1 MILKINKIKKLGLF
15 DDYTPVTGLK
25 DFKKYNLIYG
35 WNGSGKTTLTKL
47 FNSLETGTNEEY
59 PDFEYEIQNE
69 SSSKFANGTQ
79 FNQKIRIFN
88 QDYINNNLTIREGKT
103 KSITLILGDVSKEV
117 MSQIEEDE
125 KDISKKTL
133 NLSSKNKILE
143 IKEKS
148 RDKIFSDIAKNI
160 YTAVFG
166 SPTRNYKSN
175 NAKDD
180 FKKLLEKNIL
190 QDSDLDKLII
200 AVKQSPLPLIDPLDN
215 IEFDILDSDEKDNL
229 KNKVEQIIETTKFL
243 VKEKVESIFIERLRN
258 NKEISNWVET
268 GLKIHINNESEK
280 CEFCNQQI
288 PKTRID
294 ELSKYFNEADKI
306 LKTKIDLLI
315 EDINTVKEK
324 IEKSKNIPDT
334 ARFYKELMEEYKI
347 ININFPKIADRL
359 LIDIERFIEILK
371 DKKSK
376 TTESESIDDTINLS
390 EFEDAFNKINN
401 FINDHNKKTSAF
413 EKEQQDN
420 IEKIKEHYLSSI
432 FDDVNTIEEEIKKL
446 VEDIEILKN
455 GNKNNPENL
464 GINQLKLRI
473 IENRS
478 KVSSTQKAC
487 SDINTGLETFLG
499 RRELTFEPNKIKT
512 KDENGNDIEIE
523 DGYLIKRDDKVVKN
537 LSEGEKTAI
546 AFVYFTIHLKDP
558 TFSKDKGI
566 IVVDD
571 PISSLDSNSIFQ
583 AFSFLKNS
591 VKDAQQV
598 FILTHNFDFL
608 RLLLNW
614 LSYRDIEK
622 DSSFYMINNKD
633 TSSGRE
639 AFIDKLDDDLK
650 KYKTEYNYLFNK
662 LINFEAKGTIE
673 SVYNIPNITRKVL
686 ETFLMFRVPNNDS
699 LYEKLEYLKTSFDEN
714 KITAIYKFVNDE
726 SHITGKGFDP
736 CLVPETQKVVKYILE
751 FIEITFPDH
760 YKIITTKNG
769 VQ

>member
-1 MILKINKIKKLGLF
+1 M
-15 DDYTPVTGLK
+15 
-25 DFKKYNLIYG
+25 
-35 WNGSGKTTLTKL
+35 
-47 FNSLETGTNEEY
+47 
-59 PDFEYEIQNE
+59 
-69 SSSKFANGTQ
+69 
-79 FNQKIRIFN
+79 
-88 QDYINNNLTIREGKT
+88 
-103 KSITLILGDVSKEV
+103 
-117 MSQIEEDE
+117 
-125 KDISKKTL
+125 
-133 NLSSKNKILE
+133 
-143 IKEKS
+143 
-148 RDKIFSDIAKNI
+148 
-160 YTAVFG
+160 
-166 SPTRNYKSN
+166 
-175 NAKDD
+175 
-180 FKKLLEKNIL
+180 
-190 QDSDLDKLII
+190 
-200 AVKQSPLPLIDPLDN
+200 
-215 IEFDILDSDEKDNL
+215 
-229 KNKVEQIIETTKFL
+229 
-243 VKEKVESIFIERLRN
+243 
-258 NKEISNWVET
+258 
-268 GLKIHINNESEK
+268 
-280 CEFCNQQI
+280 
-288 PKTRID
+288 
-294 ELSKYFNEADKI
+294 
-306 LKTKIDLLI
+306 
-315 EDINTVKEK
+315 
-324 IEKSKNIPDT
+324 
-334 ARFYKELMEEYKI
+334 
-347 ININFPKIADRL
+347 
-359 LIDIERFIEILK
+359 
-371 DKKSK
+371 
-376 TTESESIDDTINLS
+376 
-390 EFEDAFNKINN
+390 
-401 FINDHNKKTSAF
+401 
-413 EKEQQDN
+413 
-420 IEKIKEHYLSSI
+420 
-432 FDDVNTIEEEIKKL
+432 
-446 VEDIEILKN
+446 
-455 GNKNNPENL
+455 
-464 GINQLKLRI
+464 KLRI

-499 RRELTFEPNKIKT
+499 RKELTFEPNKIKT

-622 DSSFYMINNKD
+622 ESSFYMINNKD
-633 TSSGRE
+633 TSFGRE

-699 LYEKLEYLKTSFDEN
+699 LYEKLEYLKTSFETSFDEN